1 MVSYV
6 TPRVVPRSFYSRNKS
21 NILTKKNLHFDE
33 KKFPQGKQKGLT
45 KPGFS
50 FFQYFLIKN
59 KGNSLRVGN
68 PPLEKNKCTTVQV
81 QKHIR
86 KVKVANK
93 NFNKNP
99 SKPALIQG
107 LFTFRLSLALKYL
120 SLRLIFGFATESYRR
135 SSKMHSSHLLLEEP
149 IRMASI
155 LEPSKAVSIFFFC
168 FL

>member
-21 NILTKKNLHFDE
+21 NILTKK
-33 KKFPQGKQKGLT
+33 KKEFPQGKQKGFT

-50 FFQYFLIKN
+50 FSQYFLIKN
-59 KGNSLRVGN
+59 KSNSLRVGN
-68 PPLEKNKCTTVQV
+68 PLQKKNKGTTVQV

-155 LEPSKAVSIFFFC
+155 LEPSKPVSNRRSSTPC
-168 FL
+168 SFL